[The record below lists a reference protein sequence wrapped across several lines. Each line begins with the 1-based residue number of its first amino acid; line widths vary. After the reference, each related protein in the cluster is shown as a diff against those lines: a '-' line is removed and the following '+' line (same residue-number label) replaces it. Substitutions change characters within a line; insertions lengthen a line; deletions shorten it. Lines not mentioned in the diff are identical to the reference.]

1 MSNHNKNNLLTCDI
15 CGAQTAQL
23 KFMTRSYGK
32 GIDLLIIEDVPVIVC
47 QHCGESYMTAETM
60 HEIARIQMH
69 RKSLAISKPVAVAA
83 FA

>member
-1 MSNHNKNNLLTCDI
+1 MICDA
-15 CGAQTAQL
+15 CAAQTAQL
-23 KFMTRSYGK
+23 KFMTRSYGR

-60 HEIARIQMH
+60 HEIAYKIH
-69 RKSLAISKPVAVAA
+69 YKSLAIPKLVAVAA